1 MIGEVAKL
9 IILLLIVN
17 AIFTM
22 FMYSWVTDD
31 DITNLPKEPRERF
44 IAIMYYNVTTTTS
57 TGYGDIVPKST
68 RARVASMAVQLI
80 MLSLVVK
87 RILEK

>member
-1 MIGEVAKL
+1 MDVPKL
-9 IILLLIVN
+9 IVVLLIVN
-17 AIFTM
+17 VVFSAFV
-22 FMYSWVTDD
+22 YSWATDD

-44 IAIMYYNVTTTTS
+44 MAILYYTVTTSTS

-68 RARVASMAVQLI
+68 RARVASMSVQIVMLALI
-80 MLSLVVK
+80 VK